1 LEIEAMKQGDWLRA
15 DTAESRDVSP
25 VARRPPRFFHRLIVS
40 QPNVWSLLLAGLVS
54 LAAGCGGASSNSVE
68 FPENPDPMP
77 SQSPV
82 AAGQAAP
89 APEPVE

>member
-1 LEIEAMKQGDWLRA
+1 MNRWNRLRA
-15 DTAESRDVSP
+15 DTARSRDVSP
-25 VARRPPRFFHRLIVS
+25 SARRLSPCSHRLIAMTRTGR
-40 QPNVWSLLLAGLVS
+40 SLLLAGLVS
-54 LAAGCGGASSNSVE
+54 LAAAGCGGASSNSVE

-89 APEPVE
+89 APQPVE